1 MHNRKVPRKR
11 PSISIFQSELVN
23 IAGLAFSAK
32 DTEIGGSLFGLH
44 SRNSGIIIMLMTPPG
59 PNAKMGRFYFHD
71 DHKYTSRLC
80 RFLWSNFSIEIVGTQ
95 HSHKIDLNH
104 PSGRDIQ
111 STHTITSRNGIKEFC
126 QLILNFDPKET
137 AHSNFA
143 KINNGFREKFQ
154 FRTDPVQKSKSIFTK
169 QNKKSQFTHTN
180 LNHHFGDVLI
190 NAFSYL
196 DAGENPPIRCGLRV
210 IPGVSPIRKALKQNS
225 INPELAAEYPF
236 PTCHIKRDAFPCDVD
251 STCSNHIFS
260 KRIGNQLFKLPEAVI
275 DGAKVNFEGGYSIL
289 SLPIPEKI
297 TMLIIAIALSNDE
310 IKGVYLRNNETTID
324 VTKKAIHG
332 PYTKISTIYKM
343 VLRKAQNNNLG
354 HRFTRSFGEFFTSGS
369 HPNCQELER
378 HSQ

>member
-11 PSISIFQSELVN
+11 PSIYIFQSELEN
-23 IAGLAFSAK
+23 IAGVANSAK

-44 SRNSGIIIMLMTPPG
+44 SRNSDIIIMLMTPPG

-137 AHSNFA
+137 AHSNSA
-143 KINNGFREKFQ
+143 KINNGFQGKVQ
-154 FRTDPVQKSKSIFTK
+154 FCTDPFQKSKSIFTK
-169 QNKKSQFTHTN
+169 QNKKSHLPHTT
-180 LNHHFGDVLI
+180 LNHPFGNVWV
-190 NAFSYL
+190 NAFLYL
-196 DAGENPPIRCGLRV
+196 DAGEKPPIRCGLRV

-236 PTCHIKRDAFPCDVD
+236 PISNIKYDAFPYDVD
-251 STCSNHIFS
+251 STCSDHNIS
-260 KRIGNQLFKLPEAVI
+260 ERIGKQLFKLPKSVI
-275 DGAKVNFEGGYSIL
+275 DDAKVNFEGAYYIL
-289 SLPIPEKI
+289 SLSISETI
-297 TMLIIAIALSNDE
+297 TMLIASTLSNDE
-310 IKGVYLRNNETTID
+310 IRGVYLRNNETTID
-324 VTKKAIHG
+324 VTKDAIHG
-332 PYTKISTIYKM
+332 PYTKISTIYKRM
-343 VLRKAQNNNLG
+343 LREAQNNNLE
-354 HRFTRSFGEFFTSGS
+354 HRFTRSVGGFFTSGS
-369 HPNCQELER
+369 HANCQELGN